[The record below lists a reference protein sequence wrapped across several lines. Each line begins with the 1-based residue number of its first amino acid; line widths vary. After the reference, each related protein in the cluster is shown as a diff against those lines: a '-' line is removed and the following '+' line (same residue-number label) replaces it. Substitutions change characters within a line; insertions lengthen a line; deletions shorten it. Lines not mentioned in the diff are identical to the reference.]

1 MDNLSIQNTMPDHHS
16 PPLILIADDH
26 VDSVDLLEQ
35 RLENAGYRTAGAYD
49 GEEALAQVEKL
60 HPDLLL
66 LDLLMP
72 KLSGIE
78 VVAQLRGKPEFQDLP
93 IIMLTAKTE
102 MGDRIAGLD
111 AGADEYLT
119 KPTEEGELLARV
131 RAMLRMREA
140 LHSKQHLEE
149 ENERLRREVALREGW
164 EEFVGHSEPMQEV
177 YGLIE
182 KVAAAPAAVL
192 ITGETGTGKEILAK
206 MSEKGDFIFAIIDKK
221 TDKLIGNC
229 GFHNINAVNQRAE
242 FGIFIGDKN
251 CQNKGFGTEAG
262 KLLLDFGFNILNLNN
277 ILLEVYSFNERAI
290 KAYEKMGFKHIG
302 KQREAKIMT
311 GKKYDKIFMDMLAT
325 EFREKNDSK
334 LKI

>member
-1 MDNLSIQNTMPDHHS
+1 MRYFKKIIGEKCYLSPINIEDAEKYTEWLNDFE
-16 PPLILIADDH
+16 IAK
-26 VDSVDLLEQ
+26 
-35 RLENAGYRTAGAYD
+35 Y
-49 GEEALAQVEKL
+49 
-60 HPDLLL
+60 LLL
-66 LDLLMP
+66 YRQQITM
-72 KLSGIE
+72 
-78 VVAQLRGKPEFQDLP
+78 
-93 IIMLTAKTE
+93 
-102 MGDRIAGLD
+102 
-111 AGADEYLT
+111 T
-119 KPTEEGELLARV
+119 KE
-131 RAMLRMREA
+131 
-140 LHSKQHLEE
+140 
-149 ENERLRREVALREGW
+149 
-164 EEFVGHSEPMQEV
+164 
-177 YGLIE
+177 
-182 KVAAAPAAVL
+182 
-192 ITGETGTGKEILAK
+192 KEILAK